1 MATASDGLGI
11 YADDANVDNALVS
24 VTTHVNRYGNGIA
37 TVPRDEFLD
46 AVARE
51 LDVII
56 IDRADL
62 PPVEEQNDVLQAG
75 HIFLHRKDRPGRDP
89 GEQARAWLALA
100 EHLEQNPPI
109 DEAQV
114 GALWN
119 LMAQHHDDAR
129 NQVDE
134 GYGRALARRLVAAGV
149 RAPEAGDNQ

>member
-1 MATASDGLGI
+1 MTTISDGLGL
-11 YADDANVDNALVS
+11 YADDANIANARVS
-24 VTTHVNRYGNGIA
+24 VTTRVNRYGNGIA

-75 HIFLHRKDRPGRDP
+75 HIFLHRKDQPGRDP

-100 EHLEQNPPI
+100 EHLEHNPPV

-114 GALWN
+114 DALAKVIRDQGEY
-119 LMAQHHDDAR
+119 L
-129 NQVDE
+129 DE
-134 GYGRALARRLVAAGV
+134 SVLARRLVAAGV
-149 RAPEAGDNQ
+149 RMDGAK